1 MFSCYN
7 IIVEIWAIFWI
18 FMDFELEGAVEMKY
32 DIAVIGAGVVGSLIT
47 RELAKYNLKVALL
60 EKANDCAMG
69 ATKANSAIVHAGFD
83 AKPGTLKAKLNVR
96 GVELMKTTCEEL
108 NVPLKNIG
116 AFVVAFSEEQI
127 PHLEELLERGKKN
140 GVPNLSIVR
149 RDELLKMERNIGD
162 EVVAALHAPTSSIV
176 CPYELTIA
184 GVENAVT
191 NGAEFLRNCEVKSIK
206 QNSDSFILDTTLGEI
221 EATYVINAAGV
232 NSGKVAKM
240 IGDNSIEIKPRR
252 GDYYLLDKSQGA
264 LAFST
269 IFQCPTEKGKGVLV
283 SPTVDGNLIV
293 GPSAIDNDDGE
304 NVDTT
309 AEGLDKVYGS
319 AIKSIPAVSLRN
331 AITSFSGN
339 RAHCTAD
346 DFVIGSSE
354 VNKNFI
360 NVAGIESPGL
370 SSAPAIAEMVLEMV
384 LSLAGD
390 VEKKSNFNPN
400 RPAPVRFREMTSS
413 QRAKLVEKNKAYGR
427 IVCRCETITEGEIID
442 AIHAPA
448 GARDVDGVK
457 RRTRAGMGRCQ
468 GGFCGSKVVEI
479 LARELNVPVNS
490 ITKFGGES
498 KIIYEKTK

>member
-1 MFSCYN
+1 
-7 IIVEIWAIFWI
+7 
-18 FMDFELEGAVEMKY
+18 MKY
-32 DIAVIGAGVVGSLIT
+32 DVAVVGAGVVGSLIT
-47 RELAKYNLKVALL
+47 RELAKFNLKVALL
-60 EKANDCAMG
+60 ERKNDCAMG

-83 AKPGTLKAKLNVR
+83 AKPGSLKAKLNVR

-116 AFVVAFSEEQI
+116 ALVVAFSQEEI
-127 PHLEELLERGKKN
+127 PHLEELLERGKEN
-140 GVPNLSIVR
+140 GVPDLSIVY
-149 RDELLKMERNIGD
+149 RDELVKMEPNIGD
-162 EVVAALHAPTSSIV
+162 SAVAALYAPTSSIV

-191 NGAEFLRNCEVKSIK
+191 NGAEFLRNCEVTSIK
-206 QNSDSFILDTTLGEI
+206 QNDGKFLLETTLGEI
-221 EATYVINAAGV
+221 EASYVVNAAGV
-232 NSGKVAKM
+232 FSGKLAEM
-240 IGDNSIEIKPRR
+240 IGDDSIKIIPRR

-264 LAFST
+264 LAFRT
-269 IFQCPTEKGKGVLV
+269 IFQCPTEMGKGVLV

-293 GPSAIDNDDGE
+293 GPSAIEHDDGD

-309 AEGLDKVYGS
+309 SEGLDSVYFS
-319 AIKSIPAVSLRN
+319 AVKSIPAVSLRN

-339 RAHCTAD
+339 RAHCTKD
-346 DFVIGSSE
+346 DFIIGSSE
-354 VNKNFI
+354 KNKNFI

-370 SSAPAIAEMVLEMV
+370 SSAPAIAEMVTGLLTELMGEV
-384 LSLAGD
+384 S
-390 VEKKSNFNPN
+390 KKSNFNPV
-400 RPAPVRFREMTSS
+400 RPAPVRFREMTST

-479 LARELNVPVNS
+479 LARELNVPVNT
-490 ITKFGGES
+490 ITKFGKGS
-498 KIIYEKTK
+498 DIIYERTK